1 MAAIHDDL
9 LSRVVASI
17 ASAGEP
23 TPSGR
28 MQRSILSQSAASF
41 ARRPSGAES
50 TIPTGFDPRA
60 ASLFEAV
67 VEAAFLVANAD
78 GEFDP
83 TERATFEQV
92 VSQACHNTVQQ
103 GDVHSLVSD
112 LCDQLDEDGV
122 DRRIQMIASVIADD
136 HHKLEV
142 LRIAALM
149 AFVSGGVADTERHVL
164 DKLASGFGMPAGS
177 VEAALDRAQRAL
189 AH

>member
-1 MAAIHDDL
+1 MAAGHNDL

-28 MQRSILSQSAASF
+28 MQRSILSQAASSF

-83 TERATFEQV
+83 TERATFEEV
-92 VSQACHNTVQQ
+92 VHQACHNTIQQ
-103 GDVHSLVSD
+103 GDVHALVSD
-112 LCDQLDEDGV
+112 LCDQLDEDGL
-122 DRRIQMIASVIADD
+122 DRRVQMISSIIAED

-149 AFVSGGVADTERHVL
+149 AFVSGGVSDQERHVL
-164 DKLASGFGMPAGS
+164 DKLAHGFGLDPPS
-177 VEAALDRAQRAL
+177 VEGALDRAKRAL
-189 AH
+189 S